1 MSPDLATL
9 QEKARRIRATCV
21 RMAHDGRESH
31 LNGALSDVEILLSLY
46 HGWLRRPSP
55 GGPDNSR
62 DRLLLSKG
70 HACTSLYA
78 VMADAGIIPVDWL
91 SRYATDDSPLPSHPC
106 VHMLPVLDASAGS
119 LGHGLGIASGRSYAL
134 RLKRSPARVAVIL
147 SDGEC
152 NEGSIW
158 EAAMFA
164 AAQRL
169 DNLLAVVDYNRIQS
183 VGRTDELTGHT
194 SFADKFSAFGWSV
207 RTVDGHDFRQL
218 HDALAA
224 FPFESGK
231 PSAII
236 ARTTAGKGV
245 TFMEDQVLW
254 HYRVPSDDDLR
265 RALEELHAAPLHAT
279 PGAPA

>member
-1 MSPDLATL
+1 MYYCWL
-9 QEKARRIRATCV
+9 
-21 RMAHDGRESH
+21 RESTP
-31 LNGALSDVEILLSLY
+31 GAAVDT
-46 HGWLRRPSP
+46 
-55 GGPDNSR
+55 R
-62 DRLLLSKG
+62 DRLILSKG
-70 HACTSLYA
+70 HACSSLYA
-78 VMADAGIIPVDWL
+78 VMADAGIIPVEWL
-91 SRYATDDSPLPSHPC
+91 NQYATGDSHLPSHPC
-106 VHMLPVLDASAGS
+106 IHMLPALDASAGS

-134 RLKRSPARVAVIL
+134 RLKKSTARVAVIL

-164 AAQRL
+164 AAQKL

-194 SFADKFSAFGWSV
+194 SFADKFRAFGWSV
-207 RTVDGHDFRQL
+207 RSVDGHDIRQL
-218 HDALAA
+218 RDALDA

-236 ARTTAGKGV
+236 ATTVAGKGV

-265 RALEELHAAPLHAT
+265 RALAELNASPLHANS
-279 PGAPA
+279 GEFA